1 MPYSINTVTD
11 TEHFVLTEGT
21 SGKKQGPILKE
32 SMPLKDSTNLHQKM
46 TTTNNTSNTTLFE
59 KGGPTNGLVEVSLL
73 ESIAQKG
80 AGPKGKKPIVR
91 RKNSGGK
98 GKENKEMVVS
108 SGRKRQLETEP
119 QSVDIQTYSRNH
131 IDAIVFK
138 DSDTP
143 PWRAFACTKWKQQF
157 PKARV
162 THCRTR
168 ASDHAPIL
176 LQIEPQDNKQLKLN
190 RRFRFEAMW
199 LKHEGCEN
207 IIKDSWNFSS
217 NGHTRKAI
225 HSTLIQCKTRLINW
239 NKICV
244 GNITTKV
251 KKLRDKLHEVR
262 IQPRDAYAIHEEN
275 RLRTELEDLLDKEE
289 MLWRQRG
296 KAQWIREGDK
306 NTAFFHAR
314 ATARKHNNQIIRL
327 KNDDGE
333 WCETQE
339 EINKLATTSPHCSYT
354 WRSIIAAKEVL
365 LQGVRWQVGNGNT
378 IKVWKDPW
386 IPIDGCFYLFGGEQ
400 SELNTLKVRDL
411 LIPSS
416 HEWNVDLIK
425 RKFCTEEA
433 SIILGIPLPR
443 HNRED
448 QLVWHFTRSGRYSV
462 KTGYHLARR
471 HLYLK
476 TEESRGGGSSSKSKS
491 SWLFI
496 WSSNVPEKIKI
507 TVWRLATNALPL
519 RQNLTRKK
527 ITTDTSCPLCD
538 HGEES
543 AIHRVIDCDFARQCW
558 ALSNIPHSAWNHKQ
572 SDVET
577 WLRILHHNLDY
588 NQWRLAMIILWS
600 MWHQRNLKNIGD
612 RHSNPLEVIRFSCTY
627 IQAIDTQCLNYVYQP
642 HQTTDQEWQPPSSNS
657 VKINFD
663 ATVSPSKTCGGL
675 GIVARDHNGM
685 SLGWRRRV
693 IHGQVHPTTAEAMA
707 AREAVSFA
715 LENGWR
721 SIVVEGD
728 CLAVITGISEADDKF
743 SVESPIYHDIRVLLG
758 DFQSYTLRH
767 VRRNANSVAHRIAT
781 FCDLDCNGI
790 SLPF

>member
-1 MPYSINTVTD
+1 MENSD
-11 TEHFVLTEGT
+11 T
-21 SGKKQGPILKE
+21 
-32 SMPLKDSTNLHQKM
+32 
-46 TTTNNTSNTTLFE
+46 
-59 KGGPTNGLVEVSLL
+59 
-73 ESIAQKG
+73 
-80 AGPKGKKPIVR
+80 
-91 RKNSGGK
+91 
-98 GKENKEMVVS
+98 
-108 SGRKRQLETEP
+108 
-119 QSVDIQTYSRNH
+119 QSVNSPGSSR
-131 IDAIVFK
+131 
-138 DSDTP
+138 
-143 PWRAFACTKWKQQF
+143 
-157 PKARV
+157 
-162 THCRTR
+162 
-168 ASDHAPIL
+168 
-176 LQIEPQDNKQLKLN
+176 
-190 RRFRFEAMW
+190 
-199 LKHEGCEN
+199 
-207 IIKDSWNFSS
+207 
-217 NGHTRKAI
+217 
-225 HSTLIQCKTRLINW
+225 
-239 NKICV
+239 
-244 GNITTKV
+244 
-251 KKLRDKLHEVR
+251 
-262 IQPRDAYAIHEEN
+262 
-275 RLRTELEDLLDKEE
+275 
-289 MLWRQRG
+289 
-296 KAQWIREGDK
+296 
-306 NTAFFHAR
+306 
-314 ATARKHNNQIIRL
+314 
-327 KNDDGE
+327 
-333 WCETQE
+333 
-339 EINKLATTSPHCSYT
+339 
-354 WRSIIAAKEVL
+354 
-365 LQGVRWQVGNGNT
+365 
-378 IKVWKDPW
+378 
-386 IPIDGCFYLFGGEQ
+386 

-448 QLVWHFTRSGRYSV
+448 QL
-462 KTGYHLARR
+462 
-471 HLYLK
+471 
-476 TEESRGGGSSSKSKS
+476 
-491 SWLFI
+491 
-496 WSSNVPEKIKI
+496 
-507 TVWRLATNALPL
+507 
-519 RQNLTRKK
+519 
-527 ITTDTSCPLCD
+527 
-538 HGEES
+538 ES

-612 RHSNPLEVIRFSCTY
+612 RHSNPLEVIHFSCTY

-663 ATVSPSKTCGGL
+663 ATVSPSKSCGGL

-707 AREAVSFA
+707 AREAVFFA

-728 CLAVITGISEADDKF
+728 CLAVITGISEAGDKF

-767 VRRNANSVAHRIAT
+767 VRRNANSVAHRIAM